1 MNHLSPPPSPHSQQ
15 PSPAGMGYSGASL
28 DKQWMQRAS
37 AFNTV
42 IASAAAQK
50 LNGRDLPFLYNP
62 LLYSS
67 ALLWPQFLL
76 SSATALGTPLTP
88 MTPKSPAA
96 LAAGQRDRDY
106 ALTPEKEHEL
116 QHSSVLEKQEPEM
129 EMEVE
134 QDEDMPLNLSTKRR
148 IGDLEHFP
156 HHDHLHISSSRSS
169 SGSSHNSSRSSSSSD
184 VEPLHPVAALNVTPP
199 PLRAVNLKSSGTPQ
213 QQHERQRSQGNLI
226 WSPASM
232 CERSTRR
239 EQLALKLEAEAAEEE
254 GVEEHQ
260 VDPIVRKF
268 KYERRTAASV
278 SSLQS
283 PLSSLSAPPSNSG
296 QDLDFEVAQQQLYA
310 HRSAF
315 MAGLTGSNLELLTQ
329 HLKSQQ
335 QQQQQQQKLQLQQ
348 QQHIK
353 DEQQDSRSAAALM
366 GLVAA
371 AEFNYM
377 RNPHQQP
384 HQQQLHPHHHHHH
397 QQQQPQQQQQQQ
409 QHPDSTATDVAR
421 RSSSSSSYQGEG
433 EEKRSGRN
441 FQCKQCGK
449 SFKRSSTLSTHLL
462 IHSDTRPYPCQYC
475 GKRFHQK
482 SDMKKHTYIHTGEK
496 PHKCTVCLKAF
507 SQSSNLITHMR
518 KHTGYKPFGCGLCD
532 QSFQRKVDLRR
543 HRESRHEEAS
553 NDDLKPLD
561 MKPQPLLK
569 MEVSSSSC

>member
-15 PSPAGMGYSGASL
+15 PSPAGLGCHGAAL

-50 LNGRDLPFLYNP
+50 LNGRDLPFWSNP

-88 MTPKSPAA
+88 MTPKSPASVV
-96 LAAGQRDRDY
+96 LGQRDRDF

-116 QHSSVLEKQEPEM
+116 QMNNNNVVDKHEDQ
-129 EMEVE
+129 E
-134 QDEDMPLNLSTKRR
+134 QDEDMPLNLSTKER
-148 IGDLEHFP
+148 ITSNLSNQDQYH
-156 HHDHLHISSSRSS
+156 SSSN
-169 SGSSHNSSRSSSSSD
+169 NSSRSSSSSD
-184 VEPLHPVAALNVTPP
+184 AESMHPMTSLNVTPP
-199 PLRAVNLKSSGTPQ
+199 PLRAVNLKSSGTPHQ
-213 QQHERQRSQGNLI
+213 QRQRSQGNII

-232 CERSTRR
+232 CERSARR
-239 EQLALKLEAEAAEEE
+239 DQYGLKMEEQACDEEN
-254 GVEEHQ
+254 Q

-268 KYERRTAASV
+268 KYERRTASI

-283 PLSSLSAPPSNSG
+283 PISSLSAPASNSA
-296 QDLDFEVAQQQLYA
+296 QDLEFEVAQQQLYA

-315 MAGLTGSNLELLTQ
+315 MAGLTGNNLELLTQ
-329 HLKSQQ
+329 HLKQKSEQPQQHRIKDEQQDNRSAAALMNLVAAAEFGYMRNQHQQPQQ
-335 QQQQQQQKLQLQQ
+335 QQQQQQL
-348 QQHIK
+348 
-353 DEQQDSRSAAALM
+353 
-366 GLVAA
+366 
-371 AEFNYM
+371 
-377 RNPHQQP
+377 
-384 HQQQLHPHHHHHH
+384 HH
-397 QQQQPQQQQQQQ
+397 QQQQHQHHQHQQ

-421 RSSSSSSYQGEG
+421 RSSSSSSYQGEN

-518 KHTGYKPFGCGLCD
+518 KHTGYKPFGCLLCD

-543 HRESRHEEAS
+543 HRESRHEEA
-553 NDDLKPLD
+553 PPMED
-561 MKPQPLLK
+561 MKPLK

>member
-15 PSPAGMGYSGASL
+15 PSPAYNGAAL

-88 MTPKSPAA
+88 MTPKSPASVV
-96 LAAGQRDRDY
+96 LGQRD
-106 ALTPEKEHEL
+106 P
-116 QHSSVLEKQEPEM
+116 
-129 EMEVE
+129 
-134 QDEDMPLNLSTKRR
+134 
-148 IGDLEHFP
+148 
-156 HHDHLHISSSRSS
+156 
-169 SGSSHNSSRSSSSSD
+169 
-184 VEPLHPVAALNVTPP
+184 
-199 PLRAVNLKSSGTPQ
+199 GTPQ
-213 QQHERQRSQGNLI
+213 QQRQRSQGNII

-232 CERSTRR
+232 CERSARR
-239 EQLALKLEAEAAEEE
+239 EQYALKMENGENGEEE
-254 GVEEHQ
+254 EEEENQ

-268 KYERRTAASV
+268 KYERRTASI
-278 SSLQS
+278 SFLQS
-283 PLSSLSAPPSNSG
+283 PISSLSAPATNPVR
-296 QDLDFEVAQQQLYA
+296 DLEFDVAQQQLYA

-315 MAGLTGSNLELLTQ
+315 MAGLTGNNLELLTQ

-335 QQQQQQQKLQLQQ
+335 QQHQQQQQQQ
-348 QQHIK
+348 QQQPHRIK
-353 DEQQDSRSAAALM
+353 DEQQENRSAAALM

-371 AEFNYM
+371 AEFGYM
-377 RNPHQQP
+377 RNQH
-384 HQQQLHPHHHHHH
+384 
-397 QQQQPQQQQQQQ
+397 QQPQQQQQQLHHHQQQQQQQHQQ

-543 HRESRHEEAS
+543 HRESRHEEA
-553 NDDLKPLD
+553 PLED
-561 MKPQPLLK
+561 IKPQDLMPLK

>member
-1 MNHLSPPPSPHSQQ
+1 MNHLSPPPSPHSQ
-15 PSPAGMGYSGASL
+15 PSPAGYANPAL

-50 LNGRDLPFLYNP
+50 LNNRDLPFLYNP

-76 SSATALGTPLTP
+76 SSASVLGTPLTP
-88 MTPKSPAA
+88 MTPKSPASVI
-96 LAAGQRDRDY
+96 LNPRDRDY
-106 ALTPEKEHEL
+106 ALTPEKE
-116 QHSSVLEKQEPEM
+116 QEQQLNNNKLP
-129 EMEVE
+129 
-134 QDEDMPLNLSTKRR
+134 QQPDEDMPLNLSTKQRH
-148 IGDLEHFP
+148 IADSDHEQD
-156 HHDHLHISSSRSS
+156 HDHDHDHNNSSSNSS
-169 SGSSHNSSRSSSSSD
+169 SGSLSSRSLSD
-184 VEPLHPVAALNVTPP
+184 GEQRLQLSTLSNVTPP
-199 PLRAVNLKSSGTPQ
+199 PLRAVNLKTANAMTPQ
-213 QQHERQRSQGNLI
+213 LRRSQGNII

-232 CERSTRR
+232 CERATPM
-239 EQLALKLEAEAAEEE
+239 QEE
-254 GVEEHQ
+254 GEEDEEQH

-268 KYERRTAASV
+268 KYERRSTASISSM

-283 PLSSLSAPPSNSG
+283 PLSSLAPQATVA
-296 QDLDFEVAQQQLYA
+296 QDLEFESAQQQLYA

-315 MAGLTGSNLELLTQ
+315 MAGLTGNNLELLTQ

-335 QQQQQQQKLQLQQ
+335 QQQQQQKQQ
-348 QQHIK
+348 P
-353 DEQQDSRSAAALM
+353 EQQVKIEAEQDNNRSAAALM
-366 GLVAA
+366 GLVAV
-371 AEFNYM
+371 AEYGYM
-377 RNPHQQP
+377 RNQ
-384 HQQQLHPHHHHHH
+384 H
-397 QQQQPQQQQQQQ
+397 QQQQHTTQQQQQQQQQQQLQQQQ

-421 RSSSSSSYQGEG
+421 RSSSSSSYQGEC

-543 HRESRHEEAS
+543 HRESRHEEAVGALS
-553 NDDLKPLD
+553 P
-561 MKPQPLLK
+561 PALLK

>member
-15 PSPAGMGYSGASL
+15 PSPAGLGCHGAAL

-88 MTPKSPAA
+88 MTPKSPASVV
-96 LAAGQRDRDY
+96 LGQRDRDF

-116 QHSSVLEKQEPEM
+116 QLNNNNEVAQPEDQ
-129 EMEVE
+129 E
-134 QDEDMPLNLSTKRR
+134 QDEDMPLNLSTKER
-148 IGDLEHFP
+148 ITA
-156 HHDHLHISSSRSS
+156 DHARQDQYHSSSN
-169 SGSSHNSSRSSSSSD
+169 NSSRSSSSSE
-184 VEPLHPVAALNVTPP
+184 VEPLHPLTSLNVTPP

-213 QQHERQRSQGNLI
+213 QQRQRSQGNII

-232 CERSTRR
+232 CERSARR
-239 EQLALKLEAEAAEEE
+239 EQFGLKMEEQGYE
-254 GVEEHQ
+254 DEHQ

-268 KYERRTAASV
+268 KYERRTASIQ
-278 SSLQS
+278 SLQS
-283 PLSSLSAPPSNSG
+283 PISSLSAPPSSNSV
-296 QDLDFEVAQQQLYA
+296 QDLEFEVAQQQLYA

-315 MAGLTGSNLELLTQ
+315 MAGLTGNNLELLTQ
-329 HLKSQQ
+329 HLK
-335 QQQQQQQKLQLQQ
+335 QKSSEQPQQ
-348 QQHIK
+348 QQHRIK

-366 GLVAA
+366 NLVAA
-371 AEFNYM
+371 AEFGYM
-377 RNPHQQP
+377 RNQHQQP
-384 HQQQLHPHHHHHH
+384 QQQQQLHH
-397 QQQQPQQQQQQQ
+397 QQQHQQHQQQQQ

-421 RSSSSSSYQGEG
+421 RSSSSSSYQGEN

-518 KHTGYKPFGCGLCD
+518 KHTGYKPFGCLLCD

-543 HRESRHEEAS
+543 HRESRHEEAPPLE
-553 NDDLKPLD
+553 DLKP
-561 MKPQPLLK
+561 LK

>member
-15 PSPAGMGYSGASL
+15 PSPAGMGYNGASL

-88 MTPKSPAA
+88 MTPKSPAG
-96 LAAGQRDRDY
+96 LVAGQRDRDY
-106 ALTPEKEHEL
+106 ALTPEKEHEM
-116 QHSSVLEKQEPEM
+116 QQIGKQEM
-129 EMEVE
+129 E
-134 QDEDMPLNLSTKRR
+134 QDEDMPLNLSTKER
-148 IGDLEHFP
+148 ISDQENYGQH
-156 HHDHLHISSSRSS
+156 HLHITSSSSS
-169 SGSSHNSSRSSSSSD
+169 SSNNSSRSSSSSD

-213 QQHERQRSQGNLI
+213 QQQQRQRSQGNLI

-232 CERSTRR
+232 CERSARR
-239 EQLALKLEAEAAEEE
+239 EQLALKMEEDAELEGEAGE
-254 GVEEHQ
+254 EEHQ

-283 PLSSLSAPPSNSG
+283 PISSLSAPPSTSG

-335 QQQQQQQKLQLQQ
+335 HQQQQQKHQQ

-353 DEQQDSRSAAALM
+353 DEQQENRSAAALM

-371 AEFNYM
+371 AEFGYM
-377 RNPHQQP
+377 RNPHQQT
-384 HQQQLHPHHHHHH
+384 HQQQLHHHHH
-397 QQQQPQQQQQQQ
+397 QQQKQQHQQQQ

-553 NDDLKPLD
+553 NEDLKPLD
-561 MKPQPLLK
+561 MPPTLLK

>member
-1 MNHLSPPPSPHSQQ
+1 MHHLSPPPSPHSQQ
-15 PSPAGMGYSGASL
+15 PSPAGYAAVAAL
-28 DKQWMQRAS
+28 DKDKQWMQRAS

-50 LNGRDLPFLYNP
+50 LNSRDLPFLYNP

-76 SSATALGTPLTP
+76 SSASALGTPLTP
-88 MTPKSPAA
+88 MTPKSPASIV
-96 LAAGQRDRDY
+96 LNQRDRDF
-106 ALTPEKEHEL
+106 ALTPEKEQEI
-116 QHSSVLEKQEPEM
+116 QNNNNNNSNNSS
-129 EMEVE
+129 
-134 QDEDMPLNLSTKRR
+134 
-148 IGDLEHFP
+148 
-156 HHDHLHISSSRSS
+156 
-169 SGSSHNSSRSSSSSD
+169 SSRSSSSSNASLSD
-184 VEPLHPVAALNVTPP
+184 VEHPLQLVSLNNVTPP
-199 PLRAVNLKSSGTPQ
+199 PLRAVNLKSNGSVTPQ
-213 QQHERQRSQGNLI
+213 QRRSQGNII

-232 CERSTRR
+232 CERSARVGR
-239 EQLALKLEAEAAEEE
+239 GDSKMNVHDEEDE
-254 GVEEHQ
+254 YH

-268 KYERRTAASV
+268 KYERRSAASIA
-278 SSLQS
+278 SLQS
-283 PLSSLSAPPSNSG
+283 PVSSLTSSQQHQQQQQQQQRQQHHATNV
-296 QDLDFEVAQQQLYA
+296 QDLDFETAQQQLYA

-335 QQQQQQQKLQLQQ
+335 QQQQQQQHQQQQ

-353 DEQQDSRSAAALM
+353 AEASSDPQAALM

-371 AEFNYM
+371 AEFGYM
-377 RNPHQQP
+377 RNQ
-384 HQQQLHPHHHHHH
+384 H
-397 QQQQPQQQQQQQ
+397 QQQQQANSSNSSSLAQQQQLQAQQ

-433 EEKRSGRN
+433 EEKRTGRN

-543 HRESRHEEAS
+543 HRESRHEEAA
-553 NDDLKPLD
+553 PLTG
-561 MKPQPLLK
+561 PLTPPPAIK

>member
-15 PSPAGMGYSGASL
+15 PSPAYNGAAL

-88 MTPKSPAA
+88 MTPKSPASVV
-96 LAAGQRDRDY
+96 LGQRDRDY

-116 QHSSVLEKQEPEM
+116 HISQQHSSELARQE
-129 EMEVE
+129 E
-134 QDEDMPLNLSTKRR
+134 QDEDMPLNLSTKQR
-148 IGDLEHFP
+148 IKSDLSDQDQYHN
-156 HHDHLHISSSRSS
+156 RSS
-169 SGSSHNSSRSSSSSD
+169 SNSSSHNSSRSSSSSGE
-184 VEPLHPVAALNVTPP
+184 VEPLHPMQALNVTPP
-199 PLRAVNLKSSGTPQ
+199 PLRAVNLKSSGSGTPQ
-213 QQHERQRSQGNLI
+213 QQRQRSQGNII

-232 CERSTRR
+232 CERSARR
-239 EQLALKLEAEAAEEE
+239 EQYALKMEDEEE
-254 GVEEHQ
+254 EEEHQ

-268 KYERRTAASV
+268 KYERRTASI

-283 PLSSLSAPPSNSG
+283 PISSLSAPSTNPVR
-296 QDLDFEVAQQQLYA
+296 DLEFDVAQQQLYA

-315 MAGLTGSNLELLTQ
+315 MAGLTGNNLELLTQ

-335 QQQQQQQKLQLQQ
+335 QQQQQQQPHHIKD
-348 QQHIK
+348 IK
-353 DEQQDSRSAAALM
+353 DEQQENRSAAALM

-371 AEFNYM
+371 AEFGYM
-377 RNPHQQP
+377 RNQHQQP
-384 HQQQLHPHHHHHH
+384 TQQQQQQLHHH
-397 QQQQPQQQQQQQ
+397 QQQQHHQQ

-543 HRESRHEEAS
+543 HRESRHEEA
-553 NDDLKPLD
+553 PLED
-561 MKPQPLLK
+561 IKPQDLMPLK

>member
-15 PSPAGMGYSGASL
+15 PSPAGYAGPAL

-88 MTPKSPAA
+88 MTPKSPASIV
-96 LAAGQRDRDY
+96 LGQRDRDY
-106 ALTPEKEHEL
+106 ALTPEKEQEV
-116 QHSSVLEKQEPEM
+116 QHSTTNKTNNNKELLQD
-129 EMEVE
+129 
-134 QDEDMPLNLSTKRR
+134 QDEDMPLNLSTKERSKSEQSE
-148 IGDLEHFP
+148 LSEQEHY
-156 HHDHLHISSSRSS
+156 HHRHHHHHHHHNSSS
-169 SGSSHNSSRSSSSSD
+169 NSSRSSTSGGSLSD
-184 VEPLHPVAALNVTPP
+184 AEAVHPMAALNVTPP
-199 PLRAVNLKSSGTPQ
+199 PLRAVNLKTTGTPQ
-213 QQHERQRSQGNLI
+213 QQRQRSQGNII

-232 CERSTRR
+232 CERSARR
-239 EQLALKLEAEAAEEE
+239 EQQSEYNEEDE
-254 GVEEHQ
+254 PQ

-268 KYERRTAASV
+268 KYERRSAASV

-283 PLSSLSAPPSNSG
+283 PISSLSAPQATAV
-296 QDLDFEVAQQQLYA
+296 QDMDFEVAQQQLYA

-315 MAGLTGSNLELLTQ
+315 MAGLTGNNLELLTQ

-335 QQQQQQQKLQLQQ
+335 QQQQQH
-348 QQHIK
+348 QHIK
-353 DEQQDSRSAAALM
+353 DEAGSEQQDNRSAAALM

-371 AEFNYM
+371 AEFGYM
-377 RNPHQQP
+377 RNQ
-384 HQQQLHPHHHHHH
+384 HQQQQ
-397 QQQQPQQQQQQQ
+397 QQQQPQPQPQQQQQQQLQHHHQQQQQQ

-421 RSSSSSSYQGEG
+421 RSSSSSSYQGEC

-543 HRESRHEEAS
+543 HRESRHEEAPPL
-553 NDDLKPLD
+553 DDLKP
-561 MKPQPLLK
+561 PTLLK